1 MKTRPLLALVLA
13 WLLPGAGHWYIGQRV
28 KAVLFCFILVAMF
41 AAGVLI
47 TEGGCIDPGRHPWAL
62 ALQAFDGLPAAAALV
77 VTWGAAEFPASKLAD
92 LGMLLTLVAGG
103 LNVLLMADALYRAA
117 PGEAREGE

>member
-1 MKTRPLLALVLA
+1 
-13 WLLPGAGHWYIGQRV
+13 
-28 KAVLFCFILVAMF
+28 MF
-41 AAGVLI
+41 TLGVLI
-47 TEGGCIDPGRHPWAL
+47 TAGGCVDPGRHPYAF
-62 ALQAFDGLPAAAALV
+62 ALQVFHGAPTGVALLL
-77 VTWGAAEFPASKLAD
+77 TFNAPERPASRLND